1 MNPPPPDSPPQASG
15 DRWPRA
21 ARAREGIGLVP
32 RIYVLWAVASIAFS
46 LVLAGPSPESLT
58 RVLVL
63 LFFLLQ
69 LVARARIA
77 SATSGLGPYVRFLLL
92 GTILAAVV
100 EGFHMIS
107 RPVFPSLRVTRAT
120 PLAEGLGFYALDLLF
135 TAPAYALIFT
145 VIWRFVS
152 RYDYPTWH
160 YALVMGFG
168 QAIGDGGLFFFAA
181 APAMLFFLPY
191 PMSNY
196 HAVNV
201 LPYLAV
207 RAQLPPGRPAGRL
220 RYLAIPGLVATYLA
234 CGAVIQ
240 WTGRLAGLA

>member
-1 MNPPPPDSPPQASG
+1 MDT
-15 DRWPRA
+15 RRFRRA
-21 ARAREGIGLVP
+21 AGALPKWLAFPERSGLAP
-32 RIYVLWAVASIAFS
+32 RLYCAWAAVSIAFS
-46 LVLAGPSPESLT
+46 LALAGPSAESVT

-63 LFFLLQ
+63 LFLLLQ
-69 LVARARIA
+69 VVARERLA
-77 SATSGLGPYVRFLLL
+77 SCVAGLKPYSRFVLL
-92 GTILAAVV
+92 GTLLAAVV

-107 RPVFPSLRVTRAT
+107 QPVFPLLRVTRSTSLPDA
-120 PLAEGLGFYALDLLF
+120 LGLYALDLLF
-135 TAPAYALIFT
+135 TTPAYLVIFT

-152 RYDYPTWH
+152 RYEYSPWH

-168 QAIGDGGLFFFAA
+168 QVIGDGGLFFFAA
-181 APAMLFFLPY
+181 APAMLLFLPY

-207 RAQLPPGRPAGRL
+207 RDELPPGRQAVRL

-240 WTGRLAGLA
+240 WVGRLAGLAAR